1 MSWSVS
7 GVAYIVNTVVKHRA
21 CARGINF
28 GRPRASFPRE
38 ISKPLQRW
46 HMHKCLTAVLHCR
59 KAVCYGSKIF
69 PPETRP
75 AHNVFEISP
84 SNMFPLFR
92 SLGMIHDPDFISL
105 DLLYSYVKFEF
116 TNFSRYIPFLIF
128 CRLSKMQ
135 APEKKP

>member
-21 CARGINF
+21 CARWINF

-46 HMHKCLTAVLHCR
+46 HMHKHLTAVLHCR

-75 AHNVFEISP
+75 AHNGFRNISQQHVPAISFSWNDSRPRFHFVGSVVFLCKI
-84 SNMFPLFR
+84 R
-92 SLGMIHDPDFISL
+92 I
-105 DLLYSYVKFEF
+105 
-116 TNFSRYIPFLIF
+116 
-128 CRLSKMQ
+128 Q
-135 APEKKP
+135 